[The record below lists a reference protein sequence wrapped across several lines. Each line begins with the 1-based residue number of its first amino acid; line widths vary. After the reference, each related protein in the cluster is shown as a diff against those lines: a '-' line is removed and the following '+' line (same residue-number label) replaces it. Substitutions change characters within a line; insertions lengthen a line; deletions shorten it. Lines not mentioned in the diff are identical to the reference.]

1 MYPRKEGKRGYRRKV
16 ARTGDE
22 FIQVPLPLEPVISK
36 EQHQRILDII
46 ENLRK
51 PRAQSKAV
59 ATPRFTYRGY
69 LRCGSCGSLIYTC
82 NSGAM
87 YLTGPKDFYYCKA
100 RSTRER
106 QKRLTSGGSLT
117 CENRYMSRKRLEE
130 LIDAAIASQLT
141 ELSFLTRVIQSHV
154 EAARRGSPGGQ
165 DKRLKQRLASLE
177 AKRVRII
184 DSYIDGTIGR
194 SDKQSRLSD
203 VDFQIAEVNRQLA
216 QYRPFVFDPG
226 QILRITQVF
235 REWEFLG
242 MKAKRRLMEQL
253 LPQIYVDRYE
263 IKGVRI
269 SVGAGSDSA
278 NVLPKAAA

>member
-1 MYPRKEGKRGYRRKV
+1 
-16 ARTGDE
+16 
-22 FIQVPLPLEPVISK
+22 
-36 EQHQRILDII
+36 
-46 ENLRK
+46 
-51 PRAQSKAV
+51 
-59 ATPRFTYRGY
+59 
-69 LRCGSCGSLIYTC
+69 
-82 NSGAM
+82 
-87 YLTGPKDFYYCKA
+87 
-100 RSTRER
+100 
-106 QKRLTSGGSLT
+106 
-117 CENRYMSRKRLEE
+117 MSRKRLEE